1 MEAESQPPLK
11 HCKRCHML
19 KPATAEF
26 WYVQRAREGHK
37 EGLQSNCR
45 NCWKEINRENKKRI
59 RQK

>member
-1 MEAESQPPLK
+1 MAATK
-11 HCKRCHML
+11 ICKRCGFG
-19 KPATAEF
+19 KPATPEF

-45 NCWKEINRENKKRI
+45 LCWKEINKANKNRI